1 MCGGVAVG
9 DGGRPLPVIQH
20 PHPTHVNGLQEKSS
34 VRGDF
39 LQLRDQS
46 LAQSK
51 LPH

>member
-1 MCGGVAVG
+1 MVGDVVG

-20 PHPTHVNGLQEKSS
+20 PHSTYANGLQGKSS

-39 LQLRDQS
+39 LQLPDQS

-51 LPH
+51 PPH